1 MSCPTQK
8 EGWTQALPWSQGLQ
22 KCPRPQNSS
31 RFCRHSHSH
40 ATNTQVPEVSRCPWT
55 PQPLPPWVPR
65 VALWCGS
72 DGPWGLGCISSH
84 CPGQALTPLGTE
96 VPRPS
101 VLEVL

>member
-8 EGWTQALPWSQGLQ
+8 EGRTQALPRSQELQ

-55 PQPLPPWVPR
+55 PTAP
-65 VALWCGS
+65 AS
-72 DGPWGLGCISSH
+72 LGAQ
-84 CPGQALTPLGTE
+84 GGT
-96 VPRPS
+96 V
-101 VLEVL
+101 VWL